1 MSSVRSVELEG
12 QDDRALRHRADSAML
27 DATEAAPVAPP
38 LAGPASRR
46 PAAVLQ
52 RQALLGNAH
61 VGRVFRSPAGPDAP
75 EDKKDCD
82 CPDEEHCTCPK

>member
-1 MSSVRSVELEG
+1 MSSVRSVDLER
-12 QDDRALRHRADSAML
+12 QDERSLRHRGDSAML
-27 DATEAAPVAPP
+27 DSTAAASVTPP
-38 LAGPASRR
+38 LEGPASRR

-82 CPDEEHCTCPK
+82 CPDEEHCSCPK